1 MNLVERAKNI
11 VLQPKTEW
19 LVIEG
24 ETATVA
30 DLYREYIMPLAA
42 VGPLASIVG
51 MSMVGISMP
60 MMAAYRVPLSS
71 AITSA
76 IISYVLSLV
85 GVYVIGLIIDALAP
99 NFKGRQ
105 NRLQSFKVATYASTA
120 SWLGGIFLIF
130 PMLGIFSFF
139 AALYGIYLLYLGLP
153 VLMKAPQEKAGAYT
167 AIVVVVAFVVM
178 VAFAAVSSMFMP
190 VPAMPPMR

>member
-11 VLQPKTEW
+11 VLQPKSEW

-42 VGPLASIVG
+42 IGPVASIIG
-51 MSMVGISMP
+51 MSMVGINMP
-60 MMAAYRVPLSS
+60 MMAAVRVPLSN

-76 IISYVLSLV
+76 IISYVLSLI
-85 GVYVIGLIIDALAP
+85 GVFVIGLIIDALAP
-99 NFKGRQ
+99 NFGGRQ

-120 SWLGGIFLIF
+120 SWLGGIFLIL
-130 PMLGIFSFF
+130 PVLGIFSFF
-139 AALYGIYLLYLGLP
+139 AMLYGIYLLYLGLP

-178 VAFAAVSSMFMP
+178 VAFGAVSSMFMP
-190 VPAMPPMR
+190 MPVAPMR